1 MYEFFKRS
9 IEKQKTMFTLIK
21 GFIEETN
28 EQMYKNREQTAN
40 NRDEADTILN
50 FLKPYSSRFDF
61 CLREVG
67 LPEDTCFEVYL
78 LYRTF
83 INPDLV
89 GFTASNLHQYHILF

>member
-1 MYEFFKRS
+1 
-9 IEKQKTMFTLIK
+9 MFSLVK

-28 EQMYKNREQTAN
+28 EQMYAHRESN
-40 NRDEADTILN
+40 NRDEADTIIN
-50 FLKPYSSRFDF
+50 FLKPYSKRFDF